1 MLVTTILVVRYIR
14 KKNRLRRASAAPGET
29 IEELDTSVVSA
40 TIVLMSLPQETR
52 DRVLEQLPHE
62 MSRAIVLMVT
72 ELPPIAD
79 VMVDKERARWLGHL
93 SPPRTDLSGL
103 ESVDSRQ
110 LAAATVRMVLE
121 DSA

>member
-1 MLVTTILVVRYIR
+1 M
-14 KKNRLRRASAAPGET
+14 
-29 IEELDTSVVSA
+29 VSA